1 MNKEFMKLWMPIVI
15 PSITSLMVLALSV
28 NMQDERDNA
37 KKLLQEVKEIKK
49 GINDAA
55 VSFGKIEITIDNLD
69 RRITKIETK
78 LDN

>member
-28 NMQDERDNA
+28 SMQDERDNA

-69 RRITKIETK
+69 RRITKIEAK
-78 LDN
+78 IDN

>member
-15 PSITSLMVLALSV
+15 PSITSLMVLYLSV

-49 GINDAA
+49 GINEAA
-55 VSFGKIEITIDNLD
+55 VSFGKIEITIDNLE
-69 RRITKIETK
+69 RRVTKIEAK
-78 LDN
+78 LDR

>member
-69 RRITKIETK
+69 RRITKIEAK
-78 LDN
+78 IDN